1 MNENVRLK
9 TRAKLA
15 LSVRN
20 VRNSRGHL
28 RKVDLTQE
36 RAKRANASTVSKV
49 WTKLQVKEYPHL
61 CVHAL
66 HSHN

>member
-1 MNENVRLK
+1 MDENVRLK

-28 RKVDLTQE
+28 RKVDFNALDS
-36 RAKRANASTVSKV
+36 RAR
-49 WTKLQVKEYPHL
+49 
-61 CVHAL
+61 
-66 HSHN
+66 